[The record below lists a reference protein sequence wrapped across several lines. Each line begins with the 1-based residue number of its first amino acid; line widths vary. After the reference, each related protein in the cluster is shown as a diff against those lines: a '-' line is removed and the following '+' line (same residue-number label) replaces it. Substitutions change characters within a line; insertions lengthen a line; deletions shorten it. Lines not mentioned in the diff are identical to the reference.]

1 MRLHSIRLHPFG
13 RFIDQSW
20 DLAKPLVV
28 IHGPN
33 ELGKT
38 TLRQAIFQ
46 ALFTPTDV
54 TRTRLDRTV
63 KPWLPLPDG
72 DHAHVTLTFEHEGTR
87 WSLEKRWGAAQ
98 MSRLSDGTTAIA
110 DPGVVD
116 QRRDPSEVPVG
127 LTEQV
132 LDGRRVGHVGRDG
145 HGFTPLPGDVGHDGQ
160 RGVLAA
166 AIVHHHP
173 VSGQRTEARTRSAN
187 AARGSG
193 DDQHPAR
200 RASCLARCSVHQDR
214 DASTCGLT
222 T

>member
-13 RFIDQSW
+13 RFRDQSW

-38 TLRQAIFQ
+38 TLRQAIFH
-46 ALFTPTDV
+46 ALFAPTDL
-54 TRTRLDRTV
+54 TPTRLDRTV

-110 DPGVVD
+110 DPGAVQ
-116 QRRDPSEVPVG
+116 QRLGEMLVHGEATFRHVLFTGQAE
-127 LTEQV
+127 LERTFITIREREQAGE
-132 LDGRRVGHVGRDG
+132 LR
-145 HGFTPLPGDVGHDGQ
+145 DVGDLLQ
-160 RGVLAA
+160 AATSAAYSLAECARKNRALVA
-166 AIVHHHP
+166 AC
-173 VSGQRTEARTRSAN
+173 E
-187 AARGSG
+187 
-193 DDQHPAR
+193 
-200 RASCLARCSVHQDR
+200 
-214 DASTCGLT
+214 
-222 T
+222 